1 MLAGDDLLQLVLEL
15 GHVPVWPRRRRRRSL
30 FRPRLPRRRLEI
42 IPDLLVVTLP
52 DIIQFEVKKWYASV
66 IQICCTMALKLL
78 A

>member
-30 FRPRLPRRRLEI
+30 FRPRLPGRRLEI

-52 DIIQFEVKKWYASV
+52 V
-66 IQICCTMALKLL
+66 IHTV
-78 A
+78 

>member
-15 GHVPVWPRRRRRRSL
+15 GHVPVWPRRRRSRSL
-30 FRPRLPRRRLEI
+30 FRPRLPGRRLEI

-52 DIIQFEVKKWYASV
+52 DIIQEVVCNASV
-66 IQICCTMALKLL
+66 IQISCTMALKLL

>member
-15 GHVPVWPRRRRRRSL
+15 GHVPVWTRRRRSRSR

-52 DIIQFEVKKWYASV
+52 V
-66 IQICCTMALKLL
+66 IHTV
-78 A
+78 